1 MFEVSGD
8 IQEVARDS
16 EGLLEIN
23 AVIQTI
29 ASQTNLLSMNAAI
42 EAAHAGESG
51 KGFAVVAGEIRKLA
65 ESSSAQAQNVAGALK
80 KMQQSLAKI
89 NVSTGIVIENFT
101 AIDEAV
107 QTVAAQEKN
116 IQEAMKKQEA
126 GSRSL
131 TTITETLTSSAGDVK
146 TGSAQI
152 LEESRKVMEGGTNLE
167 AAAGRIRSGMD
178 GIVEGMGRIGAAI
191 AQIQEITLNN
201 KKSIDTLA
209 EDIAKFKIG

>member
-1 MFEVSGD
+1 LFEVSED
-8 IQEVARDS
+8 IQAVARES

-23 AVIQTI
+23 GVIQTI

-65 ESSSAQAQNVAGALK
+65 ESSSVQARNVAGALK
-80 KMQQSLAKI
+80 KMRQSLAKI

-131 TTITETLTSSAGDVK
+131 TRVTETLTSSARDVK

-167 AAAGRIRSGMD
+167 AAAGRIRNGMD

-209 EDIAKFKIG
+209 EDIAKFKTG

>member
-1 MFEVSGD
+1 LFEVSGD

>member
-1 MFEVSGD
+1 
-8 IQEVARDS
+8 
-16 EGLLEIN
+16 
-23 AVIQTI
+23 
-29 ASQTNLLSMNAAI
+29 
-42 EAAHAGESG
+42 AGESG
-51 KGFAVVAGEIRKLA
+51 KGFAVVADEIRKLA
-65 ESSSAQAQNVAGALK
+65 ESSSVQAQNVAGALK

-131 TTITETLTSSAGDVK
+131 TRVTETLTSSAQDVK
-146 TGSAQI
+146 TGSAGI
-152 LEESRKVMEGGTNLE
+152 LEESRKVMDGGKSLE
-167 AAAGRIRSGMD
+167 AATGRIRNGMD
-178 GIVEGMGRIGAAI
+178 GIVGGMGRIGAAI
-191 AQIQEITLNN
+191 AQIQEITLSN